1 MPYSLVLAA
10 FSLLAAC
17 STSDHD
23 KGSVTPG
30 ASITA
35 VTTAPPPSA
44 APSASPSSG
53 PVQGKT
59 MESLTIQENTQATID
74 DVRIGVANVWEDD
87 YTDESGAKK
96 KGMTAL
102 LAIFVRDDSA
112 KNQKVRVH
120 PGQKVDVSK
129 IHIEVKAVGSDFVEL
144 RITPVSP

>member
-1 MPYSLVLAA
+1 MSLSLVLAA
-10 FSLLAAC
+10 LSVLAAC
-17 STSDHD
+17 STSDRD

-30 ASITA
+30 ASIAPVT
-35 VTTAPPPSA
+35 TTAPPPSA
-44 APSASPSSG
+44 ESSASPTSG
-53 PVQGKT
+53 PVQGRT

-87 YTDESGAKK
+87 YPDENGAKK

-112 KNQKVRVH
+112 RNQKVRVH

-144 RITPVSP
+144 RITPM